1 MLFSDFTPVHTYTNK
16 GLYCGYCQNGLK
28 QLYTVRPELL
38 MATSII
44 EQYVQ
49 IIVNSDRFLHK

>member
-1 MLFSDFTPVHTYTNK
+1 MLFSDFTPLHTYTNK
-16 GLYCGYCQNGLK
+16 DLYCVYCHNGLK
-28 QLYTVRPELL
+28 QLYKVRPELL
-38 MATSII
+38 MATGIT